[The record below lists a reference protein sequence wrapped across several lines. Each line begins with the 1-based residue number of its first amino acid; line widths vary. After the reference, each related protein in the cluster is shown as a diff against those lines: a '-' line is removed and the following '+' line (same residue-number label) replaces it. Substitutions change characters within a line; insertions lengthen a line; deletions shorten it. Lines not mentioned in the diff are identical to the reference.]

1 MVTVRVPATTANLGP
16 GFDTLGLALALYNTL
31 TFEELAEGL
40 YFEGVDPEYATAE
53 NLAVVAYKAVLSKLG
68 LPMPGLRISVQA
80 EIPICRGLGSSAA
93 LIAAGAAG
101 ANANHGSPLTRAE
114 LLAVCEGMHY
124 ALVALH
130 VRVQTAVAYERLGK
144 HEDAR
149 AWLADALRDAE
160 PDGLVMP
167 FVENYGYLA
176 PLLSREVRSGLTAR
190 IIELGE
196 AVRDFAYA
204 EELLARLPELDFV
217 IGSVHM
223 AGKKFHHKDLY
234 YIEKADE
241 AYYDSVIDS
250 YLDSVLELARWGQF
264 QVLGHLTLPLRYINE
279 HHGEHMT
286 FRRHMD
292 RVEEIFRA
300 VIPQGVGIECN
311 TNRGNEPLPGP
322 EILRLYRRL
331 GGEIVTLGSDAHR
344 PGDVGCFIRQRQEL
358 LRECGFRYFT
368 TFEQGKPR
376 FQAL

>member
-31 TFEELAEGL
+31 TFEDLPQGL
-40 YFEGVDPEYATAE
+40 FFEGVEPEYATVE
-53 NLAVVAYKAVLSKLG
+53 NLAVVSYKAVLSKLG
-68 LPMPGLRISVQA
+68 LPMPGLRISIQA

-101 ANANHGSPLTRAE
+101 ANANHGSPLSRAE

-144 HEDAR
+144 HENAR

-196 AVRDFAYA
+196 AAQR
-204 EELLARLPELDFV
+204 R
-217 IGSVHM
+217 G
-223 AGKKFHHKDLY
+223 AG
-234 YIEKADE
+234 E
-241 AYYDSVIDS
+241 
-250 YLDSVLELARWGQF
+250 
-264 QVLGHLTLPLRYINE
+264 TLPAVLAALTAREVEVVRLLVHDSIE
-279 HHGEHMT
+279 EQVVSMSQAKRKLFDLLITPGESMPT
-286 FRRHMD
+286 KLSDEDLLKLF
-292 RVEEIFRA
+292 EI
-300 VIPQGVGIECN
+300 
-311 TNRGNEPLPGP
+311 
-322 EILRLYRRL
+322 
-331 GGEIVTLGSDAHR
+331 
-344 PGDVGCFIRQRQEL
+344 
-358 LRECGFRYFT
+358 
-368 TFEQGKPR
+368 K
-376 FQAL
+376 

>member
-130 VRVQTAVAYERLGK
+130 VRIQTAVAYERLGK

-149 AWLADALRDAE
+149 AWLADALQDAE

-167 FVENYGYLA
+167 FVENYRYLA
-176 PLLSREVRSGLTAR
+176 PLLSREVRSALTAR

-196 AVRDFAYA
+196 AAQRRGAGETIPAVLAALTAREVEVVRLIAQRLSNREIA
-204 EELLARLPELDFV
+204 EKLFLSE
-217 IGSVHM
+217 GSVKQYVKTIYDKLH
-223 AGKKFHHKDLY
+223 
-234 YIEKADE
+234 IEGDTRTK
-241 AYYDSVIDS
+241 
-250 YLDSVLELARWGQF
+250 R
-264 QVLGHLTLPLRYINE
+264 
-279 HHGEHMT
+279 
-286 FRRHMD
+286 
-292 RVEEIFRA
+292 
-300 VIPQGVGIECN
+300 
-311 TNRGNEPLPGP
+311 
-322 EILRLYRRL
+322 RRL
-331 GGEIVTLGSDAHR
+331 A
-344 PGDVGCFIRQRQEL
+344 
-358 LRECGFRYFT
+358 
-368 TFEQGKPR
+368 
-376 FQAL
+376 ALMQKT